1 MEKPYDVKELVAKC
15 KGKGLDI
22 AEEAAGELYAAFGEW
37 FEESAR
43 ASLNPFDDM
52 VLMVKPQVDA
62 VVKAQIDK
70 IDGQVG

>member
-1 MEKPYDVKELVAKC
+1 MEKPYDLMELAAKC
-15 KGKGLDI
+15 KAKGLDI
-22 AEEAAGELYAAFGEW
+22 AEAGAQNIYEAFGEW

-52 VLMVKPQVDA
+52 VLLVKPQIDA